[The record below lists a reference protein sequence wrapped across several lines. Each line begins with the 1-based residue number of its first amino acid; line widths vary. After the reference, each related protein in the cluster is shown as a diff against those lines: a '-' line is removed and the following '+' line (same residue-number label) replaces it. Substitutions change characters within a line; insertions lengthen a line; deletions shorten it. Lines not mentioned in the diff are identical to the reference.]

1 MFELNYKKVMLN
13 FRKLKLLL
21 LFTVLTLFVSAQ
33 TGDIYTIKGHV
44 TDAGGTDLPG
54 VTIQVK
60 GNAQSGTLTD
70 IGGHYSISVK
80 KNEILIFSYLGFE
93 THQVE
98 VLSNKPIDV
107 VLKENSTELDEVV
120 VTSLNIPREKK
131 ALGYAVQAV
140 SGKALETRP
149 TNALSALSG
158 KISGLQVI
166 SSGGNMGG
174 SSRVTLRGINSI
186 TGNNQPLYIID
197 GVPLDNTDMNTSSTI
212 NGSAGKD
219 VGSTIQ
225 DINPDDI
232 ADINVLKGPSAAALY
247 GTRAAN
253 GVILI
258 TTKKGSSNT
267 DRLDIQVNTGIELE
281 NVVRLPKR
289 QKLYG
294 GGYSTSFQKVTI
306 DGKEYNVVDY
316 AADESW
322 GPKLD
327 GTPVLHWYNLD
338 PEYANDYLNPEP
350 WVYPKND
357 VTDFFRT
364 GVSNTNNIAFS
375 KNSSSSAFRVS
386 FTNKNVKGTVPNSSL
401 SRNAVNISGSTKAV
415 SYTHLRLCAVI

>member
-1 MFELNYKKVMLN
+1 MCI
-13 FRKLKLLL
+13 R
-21 LFTVLTLFVSAQ
+21 
-33 TGDIYTIKGHV
+33 D
-44 TDAGGTDLPG
+44 
-54 VTIQVK
+54 
-60 GNAQSGTLTD
+60 
-70 IGGHYSISVK
+70 
-80 KNEILIFSYLGFE
+80 
-93 THQVE
+93 
-98 VLSNKPIDV
+98 
-107 VLKENSTELDEVV
+107 
-120 VTSLNIPREKK
+120 R
-131 ALGYAVQAV
+131 
-140 SGKALETRP
+140 
-149 TNALSALSG
+149 
-158 KISGLQVI
+158 
-166 SSGGNMGG
+166 
-174 SSRVTLRGINSI
+174 
-186 TGNNQPLYIID
+186 LYIID

-258 TTKKGSSNT
+258 TTKKGSGNT

-327 GTPVLHWYNLD
+327 GTP
-338 PEYANDYLNPEP
+338 
-350 WVYPKND
+350 
-357 VTDFFRT
+357 
-364 GVSNTNNIAFS
+364 
-375 KNSSSSAFRVS
+375 
-386 FTNKNVKGTVPNSSL
+386 
-401 SRNAVNISGSTKAV
+401 AV
-415 SYTHLRLCAVI
+415 SYTHLDVYKRQVDINIIRKG